1 MHVTELDISV
11 FEFSDRRTDLTEPTE
26 EMLEKQAERYAEVFA
41 LFREYSDIV
50 TNVTLWGAA
59 DDITWL
65 HNFPVRGR
73 KNWPLL
79 FDMDHRAKPAVKSII
94 QF

>member
-1 MHVTELDISV
+1 MDISV
-11 FEFSDRRTDLTEPTE
+11 FKFDDKRTDLMEPTA
-26 EMLEKQAERYAEVFA
+26 EMLEKQAERYESVFA
-41 LFREYSDIV
+41 LFREYSDVI

-59 DDITWL
+59 DDVTWL

-79 FDMDHRAKPAVKSII
+79 FDMDHNPKPAFDSIM